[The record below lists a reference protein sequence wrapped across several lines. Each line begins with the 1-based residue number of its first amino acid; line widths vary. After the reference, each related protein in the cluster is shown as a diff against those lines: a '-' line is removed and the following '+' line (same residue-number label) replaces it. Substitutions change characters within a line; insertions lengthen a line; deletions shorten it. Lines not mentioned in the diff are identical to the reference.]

1 MDDLVLVEE
10 KSACTFYT
18 NYVNFNDTSTE
29 YEYLVLINMIDPT
42 NFILCDHS
50 EMSSQVEEFI
60 PGGYPVTP
68 QHENTLGD
76 LENSNIENNAENDTT
91 VDKAENKDVV
101 NAENKDVE
109 NKTAKNDIENKTD
122 DDIENKAKNVVKT
135 NTEND
140 VEKKAENKVSENKEK
155 IAKSFPLKFEP
166 NSSVEPTDDNNFT
179 KATTNKGSSA
189 LGGIGINPTILLG
202 IGPDSPPHPF
212 YQESGELKDTSQK
225 SDDQKTFDFN
235 GDYNEQ
241 KGKEQI
247 ADKQEQQK
255 PKDERVD
262 LGIKPLGNQPLPSP
276 YKPEAE
282 GADRSVHKQSEGAKG
297 EMTPPGKTTAVHP
310 ESQNSGPRITKR
322 DRINATISKAVGIF
336 KQKLGKLIKNDDLVA
351 RGTGEKDEADKTKEN
366 AEVQKKMN
374 EF

>member
-1 MDDLVLVEE
+1 
-10 KSACTFYT
+10 
-18 NYVNFNDTSTE
+18 
-29 YEYLVLINMIDPT
+29 
-42 NFILCDHS
+42 
-50 EMSSQVEEFI
+50 MSSQVEEFI

-122 DDIENKAKNVVKT
+122 DDIENKAKNV
-135 NTEND
+135 
-140 VEKKAENKVSENKEK
+140 
-155 IAKSFPLKFEP
+155 
-166 NSSVEPTDDNNFT
+166 
-179 KATTNKGSSA
+179 
-189 LGGIGINPTILLG
+189 
-202 IGPDSPPHPF
+202 
-212 YQESGELKDTSQK
+212 
-225 SDDQKTFDFN
+225 
-235 GDYNEQ
+235 
-241 KGKEQI
+241 
-247 ADKQEQQK
+247 EQQK

-351 RGTGEKDEADKTKEN
+351 RGTEEKDEADKTKEN